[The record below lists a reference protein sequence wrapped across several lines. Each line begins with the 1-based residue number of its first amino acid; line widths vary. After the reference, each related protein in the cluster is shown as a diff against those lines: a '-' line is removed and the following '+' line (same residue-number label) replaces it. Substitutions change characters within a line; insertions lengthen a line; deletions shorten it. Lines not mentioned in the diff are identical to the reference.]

1 MNPTSRRAGMKVSIN
16 EVQRSCEKA
25 AWGVGAPAGADTDAG
40 GIVAWLAVHGL
51 PGVALAA
58 RDLVSVANGV
68 DPGAVSGIH
77 QDGGWQLDAGG
88 RSFLYFAGAVLD
100 LAIAE
105 AARSVDGTGRVRIT
119 LARTPLFLVPL
130 AAKTVEPGHAFRI
143 GPAGRSARAWIIAAQ
158 NGPRSVRI
166 SWREATDLT
175 DGEPADIDLD
185 YGPWPGAAS
194 PFEQPT
200 NGLDPDLIAHRK
212 RDAVATGVFADEADW
227 AVIQRFAART
237 LVVASEESRRRGAGA
252 EVDDNE

>member
-1 MNPTSRRAGMKVSIN
+1 MKVSIN

-25 AWGVGAPAGADTDAG
+25 AWGVGTPAGADTDTG
-40 GIVAWLAVHGL
+40 RIVAWLAAHGL

-68 DPGAVSGIH
+68 DLGAVSGIH
-77 QDGGWQLDAGG
+77 QESGWQLDAGG

-105 AARSVDGTGRVRIT
+105 ATRSVGGTSRVRIT

-130 AAKTVEPGHAFRI
+130 AAKAVEPGYAFRI
-143 GPAGRSARAWIIAAQ
+143 GPAGRPARAWIIAAQ
-158 NGPRSVRI
+158 NEPRSVRI
-166 SWREATDLT
+166 AWRVATDLT
-175 DGEPADIDLD
+175 DGEPADVDLA
-185 YGPWPGAAS
+185 YGPRPGAAS

-200 NGLDPDLIAHRK
+200 DGLDPYQLARRK